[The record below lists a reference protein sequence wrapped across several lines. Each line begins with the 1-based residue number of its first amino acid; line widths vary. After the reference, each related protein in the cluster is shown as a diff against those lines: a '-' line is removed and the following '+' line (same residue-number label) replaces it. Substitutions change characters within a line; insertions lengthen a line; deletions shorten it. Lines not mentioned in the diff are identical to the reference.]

1 VTGPNAASSARV
13 ESIDVV
19 RGVIMIV
26 MALDHVRDFF
36 GAPGANPTDPLAPAR
51 RSSSRAGSLCPSF
64 TRSGSRSSLRS
75 IRCAAGSPA

>member
-1 VTGPNAASSARV
+1 VTGPDAASPARV

-36 GAPGANPTDPLAPAR
+36 GVPGANPTDPAR
-51 RSSSRAGSLCPSF
+51 ASAALFFTRWVLCPSF
-64 TRSGSRSSLRS
+64 TRSGSPSSLRS
-75 IRCAAGSPA
+75 IRCAAGSQE